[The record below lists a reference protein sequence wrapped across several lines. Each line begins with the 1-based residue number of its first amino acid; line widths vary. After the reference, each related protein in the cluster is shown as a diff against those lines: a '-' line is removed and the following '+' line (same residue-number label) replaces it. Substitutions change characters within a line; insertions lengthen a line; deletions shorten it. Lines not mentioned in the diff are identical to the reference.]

1 MYKMYLE
8 VKKNM
13 VTKKNLVNLAVL
25 LIAGTA
31 LLNVVCF
38 AGEECTA
45 ESTKVQG
52 LVSVT
57 KDVDGSITAVTLT
70 TAEGAVYNVMLDENG
85 TKLGTEMADKNVVVE
100 GAVAEQDGQK
110 TITVISYAAEQA

>member
-31 LLNVVCF
+31 LLSAVCF
-38 AGEECTA
+38 ADEEAAA
-45 ESTKVQG
+45 ESATVQG

-57 KDVDGSITAVTLT
+57 ENADGAITAVTLT
-70 TAEGAVYNVMLDENG
+70 TAEGAVYNVTLDENG
-85 TKLGTEMADKNVVVE
+85 MKLGSEMADKKVEVE
-100 GAVAEQDGQK
+100 GTVAEQDGQK
-110 TITVISYAAEQA
+110 TITVLSYAAEQE